1 MSGNT
6 NEENN
11 EAKHDNLNKGLKRLA
26 GKRAF
31 ITQADAYMGPA
42 TCTHFRAEGAEVI
55 ESNGILSTD
64 ADALKSITAAGDID
78 ILVVNLAAD
87 NLYGKTIDEISDDD
101 FAHAFDVM
109 VYPLH
114 RLVRAVAPQ
123 MKQRGCGKIIVYGSA
138 VPLRPMARLAAYS
151 AARGAQISYV
161 KSVGV
166 ELARH
171 NIQMN
176 LIAQNWVENPAYYPE
191 KVQENPKFQANLA
204 REVPLGRLAK
214 PEEDTALAVFLAS
227 SESDFF
233 VGQAIPFSG
242 GWAF

>member
-1 MSGNT
+1 MTANSGEKPLT
-6 NEENN
+6 
-11 EAKHDNLNKGLKRLA
+11 RLA
-26 GKRAF
+26 GKRALV
-31 ITQADAYMGPA
+31 TQAKDFMGPA
-42 TCTHFRAEGAEVI
+42 TVEHFRREGAEVI
-55 ESNGILSTD
+55 ANEELLTD
-64 ADALKSITAAGDID
+64 ASASKSVTEKAGAID
-78 ILVVNLAAD
+78 ILVINLASE
-87 NLYGKTIDEISDDD
+87 NLYGKTVDQLDDTS
-101 FAHAFDVM
+101 FEHAFEVM

-123 MKQRGCGKIIVYGSA
+123 MKQRKRGKIIVYGSA
-138 VPLRPMARLAAYS
+138 APLRPMARLAAYS

-166 ELARH
+166 ELARD
-171 NIQMN
+171 NIQCN

-191 KVQENPKFQANLA
+191 EMRKNPKFQANLA
-204 REVPLGRLAK
+204 REVPLGRLAR

-242 GWAF
+242 GWAS

>member
-1 MSGNT
+1 MGNGR
-6 NEENN
+6 
-11 EAKHDNLNKGLKRLA
+11 LN
-26 GKRAF
+26 GKKAL
-31 ITQADAYMGPA
+31 ITQAADFMGPA
-42 TCTHFRAEGAEVI
+42 TVEHFKREGATVI
-55 ESNGILSTD
+55 ADNAILTAPEKAKAVVD
-64 ADALKSITAAGDID
+64 AAGDID
-78 ILVVNLAAD
+78 ILVANLASE
-87 NLYGKTIDEISDDD
+87 NLYGKAVETLEDTD
-101 FAHAFDVM
+101 FQTAFEVM

-123 MKQRGCGKIIVYGSA
+123 MKARKSGKIVVFGSA
-138 VPLRPMARLAAYS
+138 VPLRPMGRLAAYS

-166 ELARH
+166 ELARD
-171 NIQMN
+171 NIQCN
-176 LIAQNWVENPAYYPE
+176 LIAQNWVENPAYYPQE
-191 KVQENPKFQANLA
+191 MQENPKFQANLA

-242 GWAF
+242 GWAS

>member
-1 MSGNT
+1 VTEDS
-6 NEENN
+6 
-11 EAKHDNLNKGLKRLA
+11 A
-26 GKRAF
+26 GKQPARLNGKRVLV
-31 ITQADAYMGPA
+31 TQANDFMGPA
-42 TCTHFRAEGAEVI
+42 TVEHFRREGAEVI
-55 ESNGILSTD
+55 ADEQVLTD
-64 ADALKSITAAGDID
+64 PAAINPIVEEAGVID
-78 ILVVNLAAD
+78 VLVINLACE
-87 NLYGKTIDEISDDD
+87 NLFGKTVDQLDDNS
-101 FAHAFDVM
+101 FETAFKVM

-123 MKQRGCGKIIVYGSA
+123 MKDRKGGKIIVYGSA

-166 ELARH
+166 ELARD
-171 NIQMN
+171 NIQCN

-191 KVQENPKFQANLA
+191 DMQKNPKFQANLA
-204 REVPLGRLAK
+204 REVPLGRLAR

-227 SESDFF
+227 DESDFF

-242 GWAF
+242 GWAS

>member
-1 MSGNT
+1 MSDRT
-6 NEENN
+6 KSEND
-11 EAKHDNLNKGLKRLA
+11 AIYGLNRLK

-31 ITQADAYMGPA
+31 VTQADAFMGPA
-42 TCTHFRAEGAEVI
+42 TCEHFRAEGAAVFESTEIFESTESVKREI
-55 ESNGILSTD
+55 ET
-64 ADALKSITAAGDID
+64 AGDID
-78 ILVVNLAAD
+78 ILVANLASE
-87 NLYGKTIDEISDDD
+87 NLYGKTVEELDDD
-101 FAHAFDVM
+101 SFSRAFEAM

-114 RLVRAVAPQ
+114 HLVRAVVPQ
-123 MKQRGCGKIIVYGSA
+123 MKKRGQGKIIVYGSA
-138 VPLRPMARLAAYS
+138 VPLRPMSRLAAYT

-166 ELARH
+166 ELARD

-191 KVQENPKFQANLA
+191 KMQENPKFQANLS
-204 REVPLGRLAK
+204 RDVPLGRLAR

-242 GWAF
+242 GWAC